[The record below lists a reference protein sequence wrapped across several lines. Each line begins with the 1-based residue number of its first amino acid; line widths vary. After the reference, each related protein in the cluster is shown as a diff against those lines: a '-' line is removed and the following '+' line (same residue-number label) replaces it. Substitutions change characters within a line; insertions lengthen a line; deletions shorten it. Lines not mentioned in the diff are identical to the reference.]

1 MRRRGT
7 QSDGGAAAPC
17 PSEGATDGRG
27 RWYPWVVMGVVLA
40 GSYLVVLNTTVLGVA
55 LPDISRDLG
64 PGARLDADWVITTY
78 LLAVVGVQPAT
89 SWLADRLGHKR
100 LYVGCLVG
108 FALGSLLCALA
119 PTMET
124 LLVARFVQGAG
135 GGALMPLG
143 MAMVLDVFP
152 PHRRGFVLG
161 VRGVA
166 IMAGPAL
173 GPPIGGVIVT
183 QASWRWIFGALVPIA
198 VLAVV
203 LAARLLRDPGHRAHR
218 PLDKGGWVLAFL
230 GIGLVVVAA
239 RQAADWGFT
248 APATWSTFLLG
259 VGLLL
264 VLGVR
269 SRGRPHPI
277 IEPRLFAVPLY
288 ALSLVMVWLVT
299 VVLYARLN
307 FLPIELQVVRGL
319 PAQQV
324 GFILVPSA
332 LGLAVTM
339 AMGGWLADRVGARVP
354 TMVGL
359 SVLSLT
365 TWQLSSLEPTTQ
377 VSWIVGVLLLQGL
390 GSGLM
395 RIPVNVTGMNALGN
409 RDITQGAALRSLNR
423 QVAGALAV
431 AVLAGLLTLQLG
443 SIAPEVTTAA
453 EIAEAQAAYNSL
465 FRVAFV
471 FVLLALCG
479 SVFMP
484 GKRRMAELQ
493 AERAREYADEEARG
507 PDSDR

>member
-1 MRRRGT
+1 MTGRDQRR
-7 QSDGGAAAPC
+7 DGAAAGRRLDGP
-17 PSEGATDGRG
+17 AHLAGRG

-64 PGARLDADWVITTY
+64 SGARLDADWVITSY

-89 SWLADRLGHKR
+89 AWLADRLGHKR
-100 LYVGCLVG
+100 LYLGCLSG
-108 FALGSLLCALA
+108 FALGSVLCAVA
-119 PTMET
+119 PTMEA
-124 LLVARFVQGAG
+124 LLAARFVQGAG

-161 VRGVA
+161 IRGVA

-173 GPPIGGVIVT
+173 GPPIGGIIVT

-203 LAARLLRDPGHRAHR
+203 LAARLLHDPGHRAHR

-230 GIGLVVVAA
+230 GIGMIVVAA

-248 APATWSTFLLG
+248 APATWSTFL
-259 VGLLL
+259 VGTGLL
-264 VLGVR
+264 VLLGWR
-269 SRGRPHPI
+269 SRRRRHPI
-277 IEPRLFAVPLY
+277 IEPRLFTVPLY
-288 ALSLVMVWLVT
+288 ALSLVMVWLIT

-307 FLPIELQVVRGL
+307 FLPVELQVVRGL

-339 AMGGWLADRVGARVP
+339 AMGGWLADRIGARVP

-365 TWQLSSLEPTTQ
+365 TWQLATLEPTTA
-377 VSWIVGVLLLQGL
+377 VWWIVTVLLLQGL

-395 RIPVNVTGMNALGN
+395 RIPVNVTGMNALDN

-431 AVLAGLLTLQLG
+431 AVLAGILTLQLG
-443 SIAPEVTTAA
+443 SIAPEVTTASEVA
-453 EIAEAQAAYNSL
+453 AAQAAYNSL
-465 FRVAFV
+465 FKVAFV
-471 FVLLALCG
+471 FVLLALCA
-479 SVFMP
+479 SVLMP
-484 GKRRMAELQ
+484 GRGRMQQLQ
-493 AERAREYADEEARG
+493 DLRAREYARDHVR
-507 PDSDR
+507 DSGS